1 LGNPEEFIIDTI
13 KCSNF
18 NELIY
23 IGVLALDKF
32 AQKGTVD
39 LRKTLVHIPIYIYV
53 VGPRRR
59 GTLLEPAYVILHHN
73 QEGVF
78 MREWILVLLAL
89 AGPSVFAASTYKKSL
104 DVKRNEYL
112 RDGVFI
118 GGQAG
123 TGASLLGLRR
133 TYSGKLQTERVI
145 VDLGDKDA
153 NPSGTQVGYFQV
165 SMDAKNQRVI
175 LDLAQL
181 MISKVNERQIQ
192 ETFQKSPYVKSTE
205 LTLDPEDHAATLVLN
220 LKGPMKLEVF
230 QIRKAKKPGRVVM
243 DLKPVRS

>member
-1 LGNPEEFIIDTI
+1 
-13 KCSNF
+13 
-18 NELIY
+18 
-23 IGVLALDKF
+23 
-32 AQKGTVD
+32 
-39 LRKTLVHIPIYIYV
+39 
-53 VGPRRR
+53 
-59 GTLLEPAYVILHHN
+59 
-73 QEGVF
+73 

-89 AGPSVFAASTYKKSL
+89 AGPSAFAASAYKKSL

-133 TYSGKLQTERVI
+133 TYSGRLQTERVI
-145 VDLGDKDA
+145 IDLGDKEA
-153 NPSGTQVGYFQV
+153 KPSGTQVGYFQV
-165 SMDAKNQRVI
+165 SMDARNQRVI

-181 MISKVNERQIQ
+181 MISKINERQIQ
-192 ETFQKSPYVKSTE
+192 ETFQKSPYVKSAE

-230 QIRKAKKPGRVVM
+230 QIRKAKKPGRVVL